1 MSTTVIIPTKN
12 EIIGVKEILPK
23 IDKDWAQEWLVIDG
37 GSTDGTIDAAT
48 ELGFK
53 VIQQRGK
60 GLGDAY
66 RHGVEIASS
75 NNILFFS
82 PDGNAISDYIPKLI
96 KKMDEGDYDIV
107 QISRFGKNGRSDDD
121 NAINAFGNRMF
132 TFLVNMFPVS

>member
-37 GSTDGTIDAAT
+37 GSTDRTIDAAT

-60 GLGDAY
+60 GLGDA
-66 RHGVEIASS
+66 
-75 NNILFFS
+75 
-82 PDGNAISDYIPKLI
+82 
-96 KKMDEGDYDIV
+96 
-107 QISRFGKNGRSDDD
+107 
-121 NAINAFGNRMF
+121 
-132 TFLVNMFPVS
+132 